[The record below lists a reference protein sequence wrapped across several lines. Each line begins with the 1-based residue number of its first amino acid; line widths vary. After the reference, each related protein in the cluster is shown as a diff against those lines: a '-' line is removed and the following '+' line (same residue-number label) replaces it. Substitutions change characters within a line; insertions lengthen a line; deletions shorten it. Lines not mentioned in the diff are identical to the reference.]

1 MTLKATQFFLCF
13 TPTLLIAPVL
23 VGDSVLFQPITNTE
37 TQLIDKLPASDQW
50 PGWCGVKIIQK
61 SSPATPQKTSTQSC
75 YTTTDGQ
82 RLAGT
87 FELNN
92 TKLSWRNGAFQPFVV
107 DLEKTQSIGPLFIG
121 EQPTTRTD
129 TVFLVNNDR
138 IDGFIESIDA
148 TKGISIEVALPITS
162 KETAPKKEMTHIP
175 IERISEIQLTTKIK
189 KPSGWRFWLIDGS
202 VVDAD
207 SWSDVQNQC
216 ALKNA
221 HGFTQVDGATIF
233 WSNILSMSPNSQT
246 ITSLAR
252 CTQKAI
258 SNTDTQEP
266 RLSSPVVVKKTM
278 PAAFDAIPIDL
289 HGPGIFEFSLE
300 QIGGTLSASLEVPPQ
315 LRGDIECRVTI
326 ECGGKVVFQESI
338 KQESNPLQIKV
349 PIAGDKVI
357 VKLDQSKRGAFGCAI
372 RLSDAIVISD
382 SCGTSLQPSH
392 LPPNAPAKPGL

>member
-1 MTLKATQFFLCF
+1 VIFKVTDFILVCTA
-13 TPTLLIAPVL
+13 TLLVARAL
-23 VGDSVLFQPITNTE
+23 AGDSVLFQPITNTD
-37 TQLIDKLPASDQW
+37 TQFIEKLPASDQW
-50 PGWCGVKIIQK
+50 PSWCGVKIVQK
-61 SSPATPQKTSTQSC
+61 SLSVTPLKTSTQSC

-121 EQPTTRTD
+121 EQLTTETD

-138 IDGFIESIDA
+138 VVGFIESIDA
-148 TKGISIEVALPITS
+148 TTGVSIEVALPVTNKDLAPQKEITQ
-162 KETAPKKEMTHIP
+162 IP
-175 IERISEIQLTTKIK
+175 IERISEIQLATKIK
-189 KPSGWRFWLIDGS
+189 KPSGWRFWLVDGS

-216 ALKNA
+216 ALKNGHA
-221 HGFTQVDGATIF
+221 FSPVDGATIS
-233 WSNILSMSPNSQT
+233 WSNILSMSPNSKT
-246 ITSLAR
+246 ITNLAR
-252 CTQKAI
+252 CPQKAMP
-258 SNTDTQEP
+258 NTDTQEP
-266 RLSSPVVVKKTM
+266 RLSPPVIEKKII
-278 PAAFDAIPIDL
+278 PSAFDAIPIDL
-289 HGPGIFEFSLE
+289 HGPGTFEFSLE

-315 LRGDIECRVTI
+315 LQGDVECRVTI

-338 KQESNPLQIKV
+338 KPESNPFNIKV
-349 PIAGDKVI
+349 PIVGNNLI

-372 RLSDAIVISD
+372 RLVDAIVISD
-382 SCGTSLQPSH
+382 SCGTPLQPSN